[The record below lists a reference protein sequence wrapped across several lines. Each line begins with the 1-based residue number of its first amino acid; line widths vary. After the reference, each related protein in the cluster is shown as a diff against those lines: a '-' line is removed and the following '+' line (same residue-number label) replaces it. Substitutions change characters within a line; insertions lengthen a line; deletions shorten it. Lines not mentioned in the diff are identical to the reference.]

1 MRKHTSREKGGKM
14 IVVASLKAKN
24 GKEEEMGNVLRE
36 MVGKVEK
43 EEGTLV
49 YTLHRSQKDP
59 TQFLL
64 YERYKD
70 KDALDLHSST
80 SYFKEMLNVMGPLL
94 DGAPGIKM
102 YDEIARL
109 KK

>member
-1 MRKHTSREKGGKM
+1 M
-14 IVVASLKAKN
+14 IIVASLKAKN
-24 GKEEEMGNVLRE
+24 GKEEEMGKVLRE

-43 EEGTLV
+43 EEGTLI

-59 TQFLL
+59 TQFML

-80 SYFKEMLNVMGPLL
+80 PYFKEMLSVMGPLL
-94 DGAPGIKM
+94 DGAPGIEM

>member
-1 MRKHTSREKGGKM
+1 M
-14 IVVASLKAKN
+14 IVVAKLKAKN
-24 GKEEEMGNVLRE
+24 GKEGEMEKTLRE

-59 TQFLL
+59 SVFLF
-64 YERYKD
+64 YEKYKD
-70 KDALDLHSST
+70 KDALSHHSST
-80 SYFKEMLNVMGPLL
+80 PYFKEMFGLL
-94 DGAPGIKM
+94 GRLLEGEPEIGM
-102 YDEIARL
+102 YDEIASI